1 MVDFQSAE
9 KQMRHFSMTDRDK
22 RVSNLLKLTLTE
34 TVKDSMASIMI
45 LPIELVYRILNHLDL
60 FEILVS
66 MRNVCQRLDQIV
78 DTYDQYQVNEI

>member
-1 MVDFQSAE
+1 
-9 KQMRHFSMTDRDK
+9 
-22 RVSNLLKLTLTE
+22 
-34 TVKDSMASIMI
+34 MASIII
-45 LPIELVYRILNHLDL
+45 LPVELVYRILNHLDL